1 MTSLASPAPGRQRA
15 NSQSGSP
22 SSTQMNTRSTAAIVA
37 IASKTRGI
45 GIGGALPWKLRNDM
59 KYFQNITSTVDA
71 KFSATAQNAVVMG
84 RKTWESIPKKFRP
97 LPNRL
102 NVVLS
107 RSADVRTTCGIPDDV
122 LTANS
127 FENALDQLAP
137 LRVSGQVAHVF
148 AIGGAS
154 VYDAALKTGAC
165 DAVYITRVESDAECD
180 VFFPEL
186 SKEQYVLTSSSERKE
201 EKGIGYTFEKFSRKE
216 ITVAAPTGEMK
227 SETLATTTTTTT
239 TTTTFS

>member
-1 MTSLASPAPGRQRA
+1 
-15 NSQSGSP
+15 
-22 SSTQMNTRSTAAIVA
+22 MNTRSTAAIVA

-165 DAVYITRVESDAECD
+165 DASPRHGPA
-180 VFFPEL
+180 
-186 SKEQYVLTSSSERKE
+186 
-201 EKGIGYTFEKFSRKE
+201 SRL
-216 ITVAAPTGEMK
+216 
-227 SETLATTTTTTT
+227 LATSLGRRHRRRRESLGRGPDYWRDGPRPYADPPSPAT
-239 TTTTFS
+239 

>member
-1 MTSLASPAPGRQRA
+1 MALSTELESLFFKFYRMTSLASPAPGRQRA

-107 RSADVRTTCGIPDDV
+107 RSADVRTTCGIPDNV
-122 LTANS
+122 
-127 FENALDQLAP
+127 
-137 LRVSGQVAHVF
+137 
-148 AIGGAS
+148 
-154 VYDAALKTGAC
+154 
-165 DAVYITRVESDAECD
+165 
-180 VFFPEL
+180 
-186 SKEQYVLTSSSERKE
+186 
-201 EKGIGYTFEKFSRKE
+201 
-216 ITVAAPTGEMK
+216 
-227 SETLATTTTTTT
+227 
-239 TTTTFS
+239 